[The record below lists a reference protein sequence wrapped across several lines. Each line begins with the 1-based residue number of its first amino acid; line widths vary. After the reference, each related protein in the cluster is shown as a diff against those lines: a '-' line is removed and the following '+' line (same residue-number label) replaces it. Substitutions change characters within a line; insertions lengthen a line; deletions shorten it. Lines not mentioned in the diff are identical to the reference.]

1 MSILKMMAG
10 VLLWAASTFLGAQSP
25 PTAAVPA
32 PVASITVV
40 LDDNYPPYI
49 FRDAHGELQGIL
61 KDTWALWQAR
71 TGIEVKLQAM
81 DWAAAQAVMQDGRA
95 DVIDTLFK
103 TAPRLTLYDF
113 SRPYA
118 QLDVAIYFHRS
129 ISGIAD
135 ASALR
140 GFTVGVK
147 DGDACIDQLSQHGIG
162 SMKKYASYSDVVAA
176 AAAGELRVF
185 CMDEPPAGY
194 LLNQHGLGKD
204 FRHSPAIA
212 GGAFHRA
219 VRKGNLTLLTTL
231 EDGFARITADEYKQ
245 IDEKWLGS
253 AIHGMGFGA
262 YRQYLRTGA
271 LLLMLAVAV
280 LGLWILM
287 LRRKVRERTADL
299 SAMLCRL
306 QEAQHRTEALLRD
319 QKAMLNNE
327 MIGFVKTVNRVIVWT
342 NPAFEAMS
350 GYTRGELI
358 GTSTRLHFPSEQ
370 AFVSFGEVAYPAMA
384 TDLVFRAQTE
394 FVCKDGKHIWIDLS
408 GAKLDTVSGETLW
421 VFLDITEQVRAQA
434 ARDAAASR
442 LEKLANRAPGML
454 YQFLLRPDGSACIP
468 YASEAIRDAFRLSP
482 QQVSEDATPLFAA
495 VHPDDLKELEASIA
509 LSAKNLTHWQHEF
522 RAKFGDAEVHWLFG
536 NSVPERLPD
545 GSVLWHGFVTDITEQ
560 RTANEKLRQLSRVV
574 EQAPLA
580 IVIADLQ
587 GHIDYANP
595 AFCTST
601 GYSLQDVRGQNPRV
615 LQSGLTASDVY
626 TDMWQTLVAGE
637 VWSGKFHNRKK
648 NGDLYIEQAVIAP
661 VLDEQ
666 GHATHYVAIKED
678 ITLRMRAEVEL
689 QASLREKVALLNEVH
704 HRVKNNLQVIT
715 SLLRLEA
722 GRSDLPGTRAVLQEM
737 QGRIQSMALLHEALY
752 RGHSFASVDLGAY
765 LRQLATQALRAQG
778 ASTGAV
784 RLVLELAPASV
795 ALDQATPCGLLVNE
809 LLSNALKHGF
819 PQGRSGEITVQSH
832 PASTPGHWQVCVRDT
847 GVGLPDDFEARRER
861 SLGLQLVSD
870 LSRQLGG
877 TLECCSGPGPGT
889 AFCISFALA
898 ETRLPTAH

>member
-118 QLDVAIYFHRS
+118 QLDVAIYFHRSS

-715 SLLRLEA
+715 SLLRLESRA
-722 GRSDLPGTRAVLQEM
+722 QHPASRTRASAQEM
-737 QGRIQSMALLHEALY
+737 QGRIRSMALLHEALY
-752 RGHSFASVDLGAY
+752 RGAQFCRRWTWPPTCSATGHPGASVRKAP
-765 LRQLATQALRAQG
+765 G
-778 ASTGAV
+778 ASV
-784 RLVLELAPASV
+784 ELRSWTWHRYRWRM
-795 ALDQATPCGLLVNE
+795 DQATPCGLLVNE

-819 PQGRSGEITVQSH
+819 PEGRS
-832 PASTPGHWQVCVRDT
+832 R
-847 GVGLPDDFEARRER
+847 
-861 SLGLQLVSD
+861 
-870 LSRQLGG
+870 
-877 TLECCSGPGPGT
+877 
-889 AFCISFALA
+889 
-898 ETRLPTAH
+898 